1 MWVVGGAFPG
11 VAAAAV
17 GQRRG
22 WPTVFL
28 RAVSAD
34 QCGFSCAV
42 ISRRLPKLVESLI
55 APKLLLT
62 ALFSFLSRQ
71 SYLRYIFFFFCI
83 DTRAKP
89 SSVLLNLPADLS
101 PTLEILSSSANS
113 QTLPPFFLHSS
124 SPSIVGRELF
134 LSSIASSESRKRED
148 TKISSLL
155 PFRTPNFQRRNRYI
169 ASRSCKGDV

>member
-1 MWVVGGAFPG
+1 MVGVGFRCGWLVGGAFPG
-11 VAAAAV
+11 VAAAV

-71 SYLRYIFFFFCI
+71 SYLRYIFFFFSVS
-83 DTRAKP
+83 TRELHRLEP
-89 SSVLLNLPADLS
+89 FFHSSQSSRAAFS
-101 PTLEILSSSANS
+101 LSSC
-113 QTLPPFFLHSS
+113 LCFFLMESL
-124 SPSIVGRELF
+124 GRRIFFTQIDKNIFNLAYFLIDREYRF
-134 LSSIASSESRKRED
+134 IKLSSARM
-148 TKISSLL
+148 
-155 PFRTPNFQRRNRYI
+155 F
-169 ASRSCKGDV
+169 

>member
-11 VAAAAV
+11 VAAAV

-71 SYLRYIFFFFCI
+71 FYLRYIFFFFFFLFIFFFFFCI
-83 DTRAKP
+83 DTRVSSTMLSFILLLDLPSKIFFFQANSILSWRFFFLLFSRSSRIDRNIFDSIFFFSR
-89 SSVLLNLPADLS
+89 SSVQVCGAFNR
-101 PTLEILSSSANS
+101 
-113 QTLPPFFLHSS
+113 
-124 SPSIVGRELF
+124 V
-134 LSSIASSESRKRED
+134 
-148 TKISSLL
+148 KI
-155 PFRTPNFQRRNRYI
+155 
-169 ASRSCKGDV
+169 

>member
-1 MWVVGGAFPG
+1 MVGVGFRCGWLVGGAFPG
-11 VAAAAV
+11 VAAAV

-71 SYLRYIFFFFCI
+71 SYLRYIFFFFLYRHANSTDLNRSFI
-83 DTRAKP
+83 
-89 SSVLLNLPADLS
+89 LLNLPVQLFHY
-101 PTLEILSSSANS
+101 
-113 QTLPPFFLHSS
+113 LPVFVSFLWNHW
-124 SPSIVGRELF
+124 VGESF
-134 LSSIASSESRKRED
+134 SRKSIK
-148 TKISSLL
+148 TYSTWHI
-155 PFRTPNFQRRNRYI
+155 F
-169 ASRSCKGDV
+169 

>member
-1 MWVVGGAFPG
+1 MFEQFYQRDLFCKTWTFSRDEHFKAVFNAGSYKFVRLFNAWRCPARKEAVKRRRSGRRIREGLAELFSLR
-11 VAAAAV
+11 VACFE

-55 APKLLLT
+55 ASKLLLT

-71 SYLRYIFFFFCI
+71 CSVSYLLRFLRVNPWDRLQPDFGRPFANSYRTC
-83 DTRAKP
+83 
-89 SSVLLNLPADLS
+89 LLNVAD
-101 PTLEILSSSANS
+101 
-113 QTLPPFFLHSS
+113 
-124 SPSIVGRELF
+124 V
-134 LSSIASSESRKRED
+134 IA
-148 TKISSLL
+148 
-155 PFRTPNFQRRNRYI
+155 
-169 ASRSCKGDV
+169 

>member
-11 VAAAAV
+11 VAGAAV
-17 GQRRG
+17 GHRRG

-62 ALFSFLSRQ
+62 ALFSFLPRQ
-71 SYLRYIFFFFCI
+71 SYPRYIFSFFSVSTRDPSAVPSFRPFPLGPRFFQTSLGIFNSPFSI
-83 DTRAKP
+83 DHRN
-89 SSVLLNLPADLS
+89 SGRRSYDLVC
-101 PTLEILSSSANS
+101 
-113 QTLPPFFLHSS
+113 F
-124 SPSIVGRELF
+124 LF
-134 LSSIASSESRKRED
+134 LCF
-148 TKISSLL
+148 L
-155 PFRTPNFQRRNRYI
+155 
-169 ASRSCKGDV
+169 